1 MNIYIYILTYIYM
14 IYIYIYM
21 YMIYIYIYI
30 YHIYNVLC
38 TDRGGGNFDSYDV
51 NLSTEQNIVEYI
63 SFLIRFD
70 FSQCLKFL

>member
-1 MNIYIYILTYIYM
+1 M
-14 IYIYIYM
+14 IYIYIYD
-21 YMIYIYIYI
+21 IYI

-38 TDRGGGNFDSYDV
+38 TDRGGGNFHSYDV

>member
-1 MNIYIYILTYIYM
+1 M
-14 IYIYIYM
+14 
-21 YMIYIYIYI
+21 IYIYI

-38 TDRGGGNFDSYDV
+38 TDRGGGNFHSYDV